1 MPLILLLP
9 LLALAGGC
17 ADPCATPENE
27 KVLAAAAAEKGAVRT
42 ESGLVFRQ
50 IKAGLGPRPEPRHRV
65 RVLYEGRLPDGTV
78 FDSSQKQGRPAEF
91 KLSAVI
97 PGWVEGL
104 QMLSGGGKAKLTIPP
119 DLAYKKKG
127 KPGKI
132 PPCSVL
138 IFEIELLGISD

>member
-50 IKAGLGPRPEPRHRV
+50 LKAGLGPKPQPRHRV
-65 RVLYEGRLPDGTV
+65 KVSTRAACRT
-78 FDSSQKQGRPAEF
+78 A
-91 KLSAVI
+91 
-97 PGWVEGL
+97 
-104 QMLSGGGKAKLTIPP
+104 
-119 DLAYKKKG
+119 
-127 KPGKI
+127 
-132 PPCSVL
+132 PCSTAPKSRA
-138 IFEIELLGISD
+138 GPRSSSCPG